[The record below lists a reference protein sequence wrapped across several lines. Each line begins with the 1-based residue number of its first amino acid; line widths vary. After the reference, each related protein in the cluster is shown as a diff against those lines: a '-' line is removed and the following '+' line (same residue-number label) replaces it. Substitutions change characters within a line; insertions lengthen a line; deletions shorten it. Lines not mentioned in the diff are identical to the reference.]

1 MLRYTLKRI
10 LSALLVLFF
19 VSLITFVV
27 ISVIPG
33 DRAILALGIDAT
45 EESVEALRS
54 SMGLDK
60 PFFERYFSWLIS
72 ALRFDLGVSDVYGE
86 RVGSLILSRLP
97 VTFSLALFS
106 IFIASVLSALLAL
119 LCQMKRGKGLDGAI
133 RGGVILISALP
144 SFWISLVALIF
155 FCGKLKWFPV
165 NGYISPDKGFLPFL
179 RSITLPSIILA
190 LGELSLLTRMFRSS
204 LINSFNE
211 DYMTACK
218 VKGLGRV
225 RSMVH
230 YGLRSAIIA
239 PITLIGNQAAKLF
252 GGTVVVETIFSLPGI
267 GRLLL
272 VAVEQHDIPLL
283 EGVVLFITAM
293 VVVMNF
299 LTDIFVAIAD
309 PLIRQSEG
317 GVK

>member
-27 ISVIPG
+27 ISAIPG

-119 LCQMKRGKGLDGAI
+119 LCQML
-133 RGGVILISALP
+133 
-144 SFWISLVALIF
+144 
-155 FCGKLKWFPV
+155 
-165 NGYISPDKGFLPFL
+165 
-179 RSITLPSIILA
+179 SIVIIL
-190 LGELSLLTRMFRSS
+190 
-204 LINSFNE
+204 N
-211 DYMTACK
+211 
-218 VKGLGRV
+218 
-225 RSMVH
+225 
-230 YGLRSAIIA
+230 
-239 PITLIGNQAAKLF
+239 
-252 GGTVVVETIFSLPGI
+252 
-267 GRLLL
+267 
-272 VAVEQHDIPLL
+272 
-283 EGVVLFITAM
+283 
-293 VVVMNF
+293 
-299 LTDIFVAIAD
+299 
-309 PLIRQSEG
+309 
-317 GVK
+317 